1 MRARALTLLLLVST
15 AAPARAQIPQ
25 PLSLA
30 EAVRTALERSPQ
42 VRAARSTVQAAEA
55 QVWAARA
62 ALAPTANL
70 QAASALSGTVTS
82 YQVGAGVT
90 YLLYDG
96 GARQAQVR
104 QLEAQA
110 RAAREQLAAV
120 ANQVALAA
128 VQTFMSTVL
137 SQQVIAL
144 RQQAVEQARLQV
156 EGARARVR
164 AGTAPQADVISAEA
178 QLAAAEVQLLQAEAD
193 FAASQEALRVLLG
206 LPPAAALTLAVPGPP
221 PPFELSEEEVVR
233 RALQRP
239 EVRRA
244 EADVAAAE
252 AALVVAMLQGGL
264 TVTLDGRYVI
274 LGSGTSPSGTW
285 SVGASVSVPVADGG
299 QRQARVEAA
308 RVGLEAARSNLEQVR
323 LEARRDAVQALL
335 AYRSAAAREQAARRA
350 AEAAQEA
357 LRVAQGR
364 YQAGVGSILEVATA
378 QAQFASV
385 QESLLQA
392 QAARWTSLA
401 ALRRAVG
408 LPVLA
413 EVVQ

>member
-1 MRARALTLLLLVST
+1 MRVRALVVCWLVVAVAAQTGRAQAALTL
-15 AAPARAQIPQ
+15 P
-25 PLSLA
+25 
-30 EAVRTALERSPQ
+30 EAVRMALERSPQ
-42 VRAARSTVQAAEA
+42 VRSARSAVQAAEA
-55 QVWAARA
+55 QLAAARA
-62 ALAPTANL
+62 TLAPSANL
-70 QAASALSGTVTS
+70 QASSTVFGSTTS

-110 RAAREQLAAV
+110 RAAREQLRAV
-120 ANQVALAA
+120 ESQVALSA
-128 VQTFMSTVL
+128 VQAFMGTVL
-137 SQQVIAL
+137 SEQLIAL
-144 RQQAVEQARLQV
+144 RRQVVEQARLQV

-193 FAASQEALRVLLG
+193 FATNREALRAVLG
-206 LPPAAALTLAVPGPP
+206 LDPTASLVVVAPGPP
-221 PPFELSEEEVVR
+221 PELEVSEEEVVR
-233 RALQRP
+233 QALQRP

-252 AALVVAMLQGGL
+252 AALALAMLQGGV
-264 TVTLDGRYVI
+264 TVTLDGRYVL
-274 LGSGTSPSGTW
+274 LGSGAAPAGTW
-285 SVGASVSVPVADGG
+285 SVGASVSVPLADGG

-308 RVGLEAARSNLEQVR
+308 RANLEAARSSLEQAR
-323 LEARRDAVQALL
+323 LEARRDAVQARL
-335 AYRSAAAREQAARRA
+335 AYLSAAAREQAARRA

-378 QAQFASV
+378 QTQFASV

-401 ALRRAVG
+401 VLRRAVG

-413 EVVQ
+413 EAVR